1 MPPGTPRLSC
11 GPVAERFAI
20 AQVAPHPLEDANE
33 VGTFAAEVSRELA
46 QRGHRVLLLAPSRS
60 PELVRE
66 SRRLIRAARERP
78 DELFDPDG
86 GVRVLGVGELLFA
99 GSRKGINPAPPVD
112 IARTIEEVLAIA
124 PLDFVHVHEPWAP
137 SAGSVA
143 LRHSRALNVGSFHA
157 PAERVLSTQVA
168 RKFVELFFGRM
179 DARTTS
185 YETTAELLARYF
197 PASYRLLRPGVTAEA
212 RHAHDGPLR
221 IGFSDREERGAL
233 RLFLRALR
241 RLPEDL
247 PWEAVI
253 YSKTGAVPTLRS
265 SLRHR
270 VSVVADEDAA
280 IGAADVVVAASLGQV
295 TAPGVLMKALGAGAV
310 PLASRV
316 RVYEEVLRE
325 GDLGLHFQVGDVDV
339 LAEQLERA
347 LRDNSLRAG
356 LAKAGAEARQELAWA
371 RVADQVEEIYRGLAA
386 LRHAPDPGPEV
397 RARMARN
404 RMIDV
409 DLHMHT
415 DHSSDCATPVDVLL
429 ATAREVGLGAI
440 AVADHNEI
448 SGALDAREKAA
459 QYGVKVIVGEEVKTA
474 DQGEVIGLFLEE
486 KIPRGMTLEETIAEI
501 RRQGG
506 IVYVPH
512 PFDRLHSVPDYEH
525 MLAVVGQIDAIE
537 VFNPRIAIPA
547 FNEEAVRFAGK
558 YRIVAG
564 AGSDSH
570 VAQGL
575 GSVRISMR
583 DFDGP
588 EEFLESLRDAD
599 IAGKPSSLRYAQV
612 QALKFLQTKATPPA
626 ARRAT
631 RRRKVAKAVAGRGGQ

>member
-1 MPPGTPRLSC
+1 M
-11 GPVAERFAI
+11 AERFAI

-33 VGTFAAEVSRELA
+33 VGTFAGEVSKELA
-46 QRGHRVLLLAPSRS
+46 ARGHKVLLLAPSRS

-66 SRRLIRAARERP
+66 SRRLIRAAHKHPE
-78 DELFDPDG
+78 DLFDPEG
-86 GVRVLGVGELLFA
+86 GVRVLGVGELLFNA
-99 GSRKGINPAPPVD
+99 SRKGINPAPPVD
-112 IARTIEEVLAIA
+112 IARTIEEVLSVA

-179 DARTTS
+179 DARTAS
-185 YETTAELLARYF
+185 YEATAELMNTFF
-197 PASYRLLRPGVTAEA
+197 PSSYRLLRPGVTPEPREA
-212 RHAHDGPLR
+212 RTGGPLR
-221 IGFSDREERGAL
+221 IAFSDREERGAL

-241 RLPEDL
+241 HLPEEL
-247 PWEAVI
+247 PWEAVV
-253 YSKTGAVPTLRS
+253 YTKTGIPTLRS
-265 SLRHR
+265 SLRNR
-270 VSVVADEDAA
+270 VTVVSDEDAA
-280 IGAADVVVAASLGQV
+280 FAAADIVVAASLGQV
-295 TAPGVLMKALGAGAV
+295 TAPGVLVKALGVGAV
-310 PLASRV
+310 PLAARV
-316 RVYEEVLRE
+316 PVYEEVLRE
-325 GDLGLHFQVGDVDV
+325 GDLGLHFDVGDVDV
-339 LAEQLERA
+339 LAAQLERA
-347 LRDNSLRAG
+347 IRDADLRTK
-356 LAKAGAEARQELAWA
+356 LAKAGGEARQELAWSG
-371 RVADQVEEIYRGLAA
+371 VADQVEEIYRGLAA
-386 LRHAPDPGPEV
+386 LRHDPDPKPEV
-397 RARMARN
+397 RARVKKN
-404 RMIDV
+404 PLIDV

-429 ATAREVGLGAI
+429 ATARDVGLGAI
-440 AVADHNEI
+440 AVTDHNEI
-448 SGALDAREKAA
+448 SGAYEAAEKAA
-459 QYGVKVIVGEEVKTA
+459 QYGVKVIIGEEVMTA
-474 DQGEVIGLFLEE
+474 DQGEVIGLFLTE

-512 PFDRLHSVPDYEH
+512 PFDRLHAVPDYEH
-525 MLAVVGQIDAIE
+525 MLKVVNQIDAIE

-558 YRIVAG
+558 YRIVGG
-564 AGSDSH
+564 AGTDSH

-575 GSVRISMR
+575 GSVRITMR

-599 IAGKPSSLRYAQV
+599 IAAKPSSLRYAQV

>member
-1 MPPGTPRLSC
+1 M
-11 GPVAERFAI
+11 AERFAI

-33 VGTFAAEVSRELA
+33 VGTFADEVSRELA
-46 QRGHRVLLLAPSRS
+46 ARGHKVLLLAPSRS

-66 SRRLIRAARERP
+66 SRKLIRAAREKP
-78 DELFDPDG
+78 ETLFDPDG
-86 GVRVLGVGELLFA
+86 GVRVLGVGELLFNA
-99 GSRKGINPAPPVD
+99 SRKGINPAPPID
-112 IARTIEEVLAIA
+112 ISRTIEEVLSVAQ
-124 PLDFVHVHEPWAP
+124 LDFVHVHEPWAP

-179 DARTTS
+179 DARTAS
-185 YETTAELLARYF
+185 YEATAELMNRFF
-197 PASYRLLRPGVTAEA
+197 PSSYRLLRPGITPELRAPQTG
-212 RHAHDGPLR
+212 GPVR
-221 IGFSDREERGAL
+221 IAFSDREERGAL

-241 RLPEDL
+241 HLPEEL
-247 PWEAVI
+247 PWEAVV
-253 YSKTGAVPTLRS
+253 YSKSGIPTLRS
-265 SLRHR
+265 SLRNR
-270 VSVVADEDAA
+270 VSVVTDEDAA
-280 IGAADVVVAASLGQV
+280 FASADIVVAASLGQV
-295 TAPGVLMKALGAGAV
+295 TAPGVLVKALGVGAV
-310 PLASRV
+310 PLAARTS
-316 RVYEEVLRE
+316 VYEEVLRD
-325 GDLGLHFQVGDVDV
+325 GDLGLHFDIGDADV
-339 LAEQLERA
+339 LTAQLERA
-347 LRDNSLRAG
+347 IQDADLRAR
-356 LAKAGAEARQELAWA
+356 LAQAGGEAREELAWA
-371 RVADQVEEIYRGLAA
+371 RVADQVEEIYTGLAA
-386 LRHAPDPGPEV
+386 LRHDPDPKPAV
-397 RARMARN
+397 RARVKKN
-404 RMIDV
+404 RLIDV

-429 ATAREVGLGAI
+429 ATARDVGLGAI
-440 AVADHNEI
+440 AVTDHNEI
-448 SGALDAREKAA
+448 SGAYEAAEKAS
-459 QYGVKVIVGEEVKTA
+459 QYGVKVIIGEEVMTA
-474 DQGEVIGLFLEE
+474 DQGEVIGLFLTE

-512 PFDRLHSVPDYEH
+512 PFDRLHAVPDYEH
-525 MLAVVGQIDAIE
+525 MLAVVDKIDAIE

-558 YRIVAG
+558 YRIVGG
-564 AGSDSH
+564 AGTDSH

-575 GSVRISMR
+575 GAVRITMR

-588 EEFLESLRDAD
+588 EEFLESLRDAN
-599 IAGKPSSLRYAQV
+599 IAARPSSLRYAQV

>member
-1 MPPGTPRLSC
+1 
-11 GPVAERFAI
+11 VAERFAI

-33 VGTFAAEVSRELA
+33 VGTFATEVSRELA
-46 QRGHRVLLLAPSRS
+46 ARGHKVLLLAPSRS

-66 SRRLIRAARERP
+66 SRKLIRAARENP
-78 DELFDPDG
+78 EDLFDPEG
-86 GVRVLGVGELLFA
+86 GVRVLGVGELLFNA
-99 GSRKGINPAPPVD
+99 SRKGINPAPPVD
-112 IARTIEEVLAIA
+112 IARTIEEVLEHT

-179 DARTTS
+179 DARTAS
-185 YETTAELLARYF
+185 YEATAELMNRFF
-197 PASYRLLRPGVTAEA
+197 PSSYQLLRPGITPEERAA
-212 RHAHDGPLR
+212 SHDGPVR
-221 IGFSDREERGAL
+221 IAFSDREERGAL

-241 RLPEDL
+241 RLPEEL
-247 PWEAVI
+247 PWEAVV
-253 YSKTGAVPTLRS
+253 YSKTGAIPTLRS
-265 SLRHR
+265 SLRNR
-270 VSVVADEDAA
+270 VTVVSDEDAA
-280 IGAADVVVAASLGQV
+280 FAAADIVVAASLGQV
-295 TAPGVLMKALGAGAV
+295 TAPGVLVKALGVGAV
-310 PLASRV
+310 PLAARV
-316 RVYEEVLRE
+316 PVYEEVLRE

-339 LAEQLERA
+339 LAAQLERA
-347 LRDNSLRAG
+347 ITDDALRAQ
-356 LAKAGAEARQELAWA
+356 LAHAGGKARQELAWS
-371 RVADQVEEIYRGLAA
+371 RVTDQVEEIYQGLAA
-386 LRHAPDPGPEV
+386 LRHDPDPKPDV
-397 RARMARN
+397 RARVKRN
-404 RMIDV
+404 KLIEV

-429 ATAREVGLGAI
+429 ATARDIGLGAI
-440 AVADHNEI
+440 AVTDHNEI
-448 SGALDAREKAA
+448 SGAHDAAEKAA

-474 DQGEVIGLFLEE
+474 DQGEVIGLFINE
-486 KIPRGMTLEETIAEI
+486 KIPRGMTLAETIAEI

-512 PFDRLHSVPDYEH
+512 PFDRMHSVPDYEH
-525 MLAVVGQIDAIE
+525 MLAIVSDIDAIE
-537 VFNPRIAIPA
+537 IFNPRIAIPA
-547 FNEEAVRFAGK
+547 FNEEAVRFAAK
-558 YRIVAG
+558 YQIVAG

-575 GSVRISMR
+575 GSVRIRMR

-599 IAGKPSSLRYAQV
+599 IAVKPSSLRYAQV

>member
-1 MPPGTPRLSC
+1 M
-11 GPVAERFAI
+11 AERFAI

-60 PELVRE
+60 PELVRD
-66 SRRLIRAARERP
+66 SRRLIRHARERP
-78 DELFDPDG
+78 EDLFDPDG
-86 GVRVLGVGELLFA
+86 GVRVLGVGELLFNA
-99 GSRKGINPAPPVD
+99 SRKGINPAPPVD
-112 IARTIEEVLAIA
+112 IARTIEEALSVAQ
-124 PLDFVHVHEPWAP
+124 LDFVHVHEPWAP

-143 LRHSRALNVGSFHA
+143 LRHSRALNVGSFHN

-179 DARTTS
+179 DARTAS
-185 YETTAELLARYF
+185 YEATAELLNRYF
-197 PASYRLLRPGVTAEA
+197 PASYRLLRPGVTAEERA
-212 RHAHDGPLR
+212 ESTGTVKIA
-221 IGFSDREERGAL
+221 FADREERGAL

-241 RLPEDL
+241 RIPEDL

-253 YSKTGAVPTLRS
+253 YSKTGATPTLRS

-270 VSVVADEDAA
+270 VTVVDDEEQAFH
-280 IGAADVVVAASLGQV
+280 GADVVVAASLGQV
-295 TAPGVLMKALGAGAV
+295 TAPGVLVKALGAGAV
-310 PLASRV
+310 PLAARV
-316 RVYEEVLRE
+316 PVYEEVLRD

-339 LAEQLERA
+339 LAQQLERA
-347 LRDNSLRAG
+347 VRDEDLRNG
-356 LAKAGAEARQELAWA
+356 LLKAGQEARQELAWA
-371 RVADQVEEIYRGLAA
+371 RVADQVEEIYSSLAA
-386 LRHAPDPGPEV
+386 LRHDPDPKPQV
-397 RARMARN
+397 RARVASKRL
-404 RMIDV
+404 IEV

-415 DHSSDCATPVDVLL
+415 DHSNDCATPVDVLL
-429 ATAREVGLGAI
+429 ATARDVGLGAI
-440 AVADHNEI
+440 AVTDHNEI
-448 SGALDAREKAA
+448 SGALDARDKAA

-474 DQGEVIGLFLEE
+474 DQGEVIGLFIEE

-525 MLAVVGQIDAIE
+525 MLAVVDQIDAIE

-558 YRIVAG
+558 YRIVGG

-570 VAQGL
+570 VARGL

-599 IAGKPSSLRYAQV
+599 IAAKPSSLRYAQV
-612 QALKFLQTKATPPA
+612 QALKFLQTKATPAA

>member
-1 MPPGTPRLSC
+1 M
-11 GPVAERFAI
+11 AESFAI

-33 VGTFAAEVSRELA
+33 VGTFAAEVSKDLA
-46 QRGHRVLLLAPSRS
+46 ARGHRVLLLAPSRS

-66 SRRLIRAARERP
+66 SRKLIRAAHEHP
-78 DELFDPDG
+78 ETLFDPDG
-86 GVRVLGVGELLFA
+86 GVRVLGVGELLFNP
-99 GSRKGINPAPPVD
+99 SRKGINPAPPVD
-112 IARTIEEVLAIA
+112 IARTIEDVLAHV

-143 LRHSRALNVGSFHA
+143 LRHSRSLNVGSFHA

-179 DARTTS
+179 DARTAS
-185 YETTAELLARYF
+185 YEATAELMDRFF
-197 PASYRLLRPGVTAEA
+197 PSSYRLLRPGVTPEA
-212 RHAHDGPLR
+212 RADSPRGTVR
-221 IGFSDREERGAL
+221 IAFSDREERGAL

-241 RLPEDL
+241 KLPEDL
-247 PWEAVI
+247 PWEAVV

-265 SLRHR
+265 SLRNR
-270 VSVVADEDAA
+270 VTVVSDEDAA
-280 IGAADVVVAASLGQV
+280 FATADIVVAASLGQV
-295 TAPGVLMKALGAGAV
+295 TAPGVLVKALGVGAM
-310 PLASRV
+310 PLAARV
-316 RVYEEVLRE
+316 PVYQEVLHE
-325 GDLGLHFQVGDVDV
+325 GDLGLYFEPGDVDV
-339 LAEQLERA
+339 LVAQLERA
-347 LRDNSLRAG
+347 IKDDQLRAG
-356 LAKAGAEARQELAWA
+356 LIKAGGDARQELAWA
-371 RVADQVEEIYRGLAA
+371 RVTDEVEDIYRGLAA
-386 LRHAPDPGPEV
+386 LRHDPDPKPEV
-397 RARMARN
+397 RARLKSRKL
-404 RMIDV
+404 IDV

-429 ATAREVGLGAI
+429 ATARDVGLGAI
-440 AVADHNEI
+440 AVTDHNEI
-448 SGALDAREKAA
+448 SGAHEAAAKAA
-459 QYGVKVIVGEEVKTA
+459 QYGVKVIVGEEVMTA
-474 DQGEVIGLFLEE
+474 DQGEVIGLFINE
-486 KIPRGMTLEETIAEI
+486 KIPRGMTLEETIVEI

-506 IVYVPH
+506 LVYVPH

-525 MLAVVGQIDAIE
+525 MLAIVSDIDAIE
-537 VFNPRIAIPA
+537 IFNPRIAIPA
-547 FNEEAVRFAGK
+547 FNEEAVRFAAK

-564 AGSDSH
+564 AGTDSH

-575 GSVRISMR
+575 GSVRITMR